1 MKPAFLAVTLVASV
15 VVTSAAPAA
24 QDRAQEYFIV
34 PQPPRIVPF
43 SADFILTSWDLDS
56 GSRHV
61 RVGRVF
67 RDGDNSL
74 RHEMGPSADNVTSIS
89 LKHTRDLA
97 AYVWTR
103 GNGVSLYGLTPPPNG
118 SWGPHPRQSS
128 GLTFL
133 EEKFEDFDLVRQ
145 DEGNGFTL
153 QAPQLNFFIVYI
165 QLCEEKES
173 VCLEKRFHNIKL
185 GPQRD
190 ELFDPSELFR
200 LPIDRA
206 APARGLSP
214 P

>member
-1 MKPAFLAVTLVASV
+1 MKPTFFAVTLVASV
-15 VVTSAAPAA
+15 VVTSAAPAPRD
-24 QDRAQEYFIV
+24 QPQQPFIV
-34 PQPPRIVPF
+34 PQPLHIVPF
-43 SADFILTSWDLDS
+43 SADFILTSWDRDS

-89 LKHTRDLA
+89 LTHTRELA
-97 AYVWTR
+97 AYLWTR

-118 SWGPHPRQSS
+118 SWGPPPRRSS

-133 EEKFEDFDLVRQ
+133 EEKFEEFDLVRHDQ
-145 DEGNGFTL
+145 ANGFTL
-153 QAPQLNFFIVYI
+153 QAPQLNFFNVYVRV
-165 QLCEEKES
+165 CEENGPR
-173 VCLEKRFHNIKL
+173 CLEQRFHNIKV

-190 ELFDPSELFR
+190 ELFDPGELFM
-200 LPIDRA
+200 LPIDGA
-206 APARGLSP
+206 ARARGLSP